1 MTIVQVL
8 VTAAEAMEGMQME
21 GMQHDEGSGIITIF
35 QFLVISRWIHFA
47 SVFVLFGSSFFW
59 FYMGHERSSAGRGGL
74 PRTLRTMT
82 ILLRI
87 AAPVAAISGIGWLA
101 GILAN
106 MTGGFSNVIDPETLH
121 LFFFETQ
128 FGPVAILRLALLTAA
143 VVIIALPWHNRA
155 WFSALLHIGA
165 LLLIS
170 QAWLGHAAE
179 GGAGLYGAFM
189 IIAYSLHMFAAGAWV
204 GGLPPL
210 LFALVE
216 QQHFNPYEA
225 RDWTL
230 DILSRYSLMAMVA
243 VILIVISGVTNA
255 GFRVAGSFDKLFYTA
270 YGNVLFTKV
279 GVVAVMLALAYFN
292 RFVAMPRLRAASLQ
306 GMAQIKKLRMSVAF
320 ELVLGVL
327 VLGVAAVLGITPPP
341 Q

>member
-1 MTIVQVL
+1 
-8 VTAAEAMEGMQME
+8 MQME
-21 GMQHDEGSGIITIF
+21 AMQHEEGSGIITIF
-35 QFLVISRWIHFA
+35 HVLVIARWIHFA
-47 SVFVLFGSSFFW
+47 SVFVLFGSAFFW
-59 FYMGHERSSAGRGGL
+59 FTMAAERSSAGPGGL
-74 PRTLRTMT
+74 PRARRATRL
-82 ILLRI
+82 LLRI
-87 AAPVAAISGIGWLA
+87 AAPVAAISGIAWLA

-106 MTGGFSNVIDPETLH
+106 MTGGFGNVVDPETLH

-128 FGPVAILRLALLTAA
+128 FGPVAILRLALLAAA
-143 VVIIALPWHNRA
+143 VVIVTLPWYNRA
-155 WFSALLHIGA
+155 RLSAPLLIGA

-189 IIAYSLHMFAAGAWV
+189 IIAYSVHMFAAGAWV

-216 QQHFNPYEA
+216 QRHFDPHEA
-225 RDWTL
+225 RDWSL

-243 VILIVISGVTNA
+243 VTLIVVSGITNA
-255 GFRVAGSFDKLFYTA
+255 GFRVAGSFDKLFCTD
-270 YGNVLFTKV
+270 YGSVLFTKV

-292 RFVAMPRLRAASLQ
+292 RFVAMTRLRVASLK
-306 GMAQIKKLRMSVAF
+306 GMAQIDKLRTSVAF